1 MKKEGDDEREEGRK
15 GKIKE
20 KNSAHLRGFLSQ
32 HNY

>member
-20 KNSAHLRGFLSQ
+20 KKLSSFKRIS
-32 HNY
+32 